1 MSEEGATVNSNNDQ
15 SNKEGMIINTDHI
28 AMMPPLPDVTTPSRA
43 RRKPPNSYA
52 FKLNNTVRIESISN
66 KKLKLGKEGYIQHPV
81 SLECYKKFL
90 NQSNIKKIP
99 EDNQDGFRQQ
109 MSMFLDDK
117 KKFRCYSQNHNKHT
131 KCTCV
136 QSLLSIDSN
145 KRICID
151 VVTSFWQLHLNT
163 RNEIFSNKVYNIM
176 DSKVTSTMAEP
187 SSMKFRGKLFNV
199 KGKFIDPHTNK
210 TMNSY
215 NFCLYGYLSLYGIG
229 YYELQSL
236 KRRYSQV
243 CFDEHS
249 MVTHGLKGKKGNSTL
264 NDELYDSLRQ
274 FFEELSQEG
283 DDYSSRQVRRAIGT
297 AYLRD
302 NELDGIRLP
311 PSYSKRMIYEKWCF
325 SRGWIVGRGGSDG
338 SIGSISKFRKRPY
351 DELDWPSGTEYKTV
365 CAKSTFMTFWK
376 LLRSNLPVIF

>member
-1 MSEEGATVNSNNDQ
+1 MSWLCHYDWFIVFIWLFVCCGGFCSIKWLVGIFYFCVDGVKFLRICFWHLSLWFLKYNFNELLKFIEIAYILVSICSNYNNRIQIWDEYLIFESIQSLFRVERNIIMSEEGATVNSNNDQ

-131 KCTCV
+131 KYTCV

-176 DSKVTSTMAEP
+176 GSKVTSTMAEP
-187 SSMKFRGKLFNV
+187 SSMKNRV
-199 KGKFIDPHTNK
+199 TTNNK
-210 TMNSY
+210 
-215 NFCLYGYLSLYGIG
+215 
-229 YYELQSL
+229 
-236 KRRYSQV
+236 
-243 CFDEHS
+243 
-249 MVTHGLKGKKGNSTL
+249 
-264 NDELYDSLRQ
+264 
-274 FFEELSQEG
+274 
-283 DDYSSRQVRRAIGT
+283 
-297 AYLRD
+297 
-302 NELDGIRLP
+302 
-311 PSYSKRMIYEKWCF
+311 
-325 SRGWIVGRGGSDG
+325 
-338 SIGSISKFRKRPY
+338 
-351 DELDWPSGTEYKTV
+351 
-365 CAKSTFMTFWK
+365 
-376 LLRSNLPVIF
+376 